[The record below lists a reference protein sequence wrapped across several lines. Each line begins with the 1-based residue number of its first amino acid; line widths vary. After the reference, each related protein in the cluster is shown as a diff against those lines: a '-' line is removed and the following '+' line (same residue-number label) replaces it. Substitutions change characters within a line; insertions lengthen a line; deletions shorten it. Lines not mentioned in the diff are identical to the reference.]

1 MTTNFTEVLRDT
13 PHLILRLQQ
22 SFFLHER
29 LSVNH
34 CCSCPSLTI
43 SKLNLSFI
51 FFSDFVDLPEIDM
64 IFAISAKAQLDGDE
78 NYKQMKKITN
88 AMIDKYGTGDI
99 LYAVIVYGEEPALEV
114 SFKTSFPSDEALTDI
129 VSAMRSA
136 SGASLTKAL
145 QLAREVK

>member
-1 MTTNFTEVLRDT
+1 M
-13 PHLILRLQQ
+13 
-22 SFFLHER
+22 
-29 LSVNH
+29 NH

-43 SKLNLSFI
+43 SKLNQSFI

-78 NYKQMKKITN
+78 NYKQMKKIIN

-114 SFKTSFPSDEALTDI
+114 SFKTSFPSNEALTDI